1 MQLGRPLSVVLSS
14 WTRLLVGLSGWE
26 GPPGVPHRWVELD
39 ILLCIWAVLQATF
52 PVGQDLWLSS
62 LPRGSQG
69 LCSAMGQG
77 FIPGSAAGKGTSLSS
92 MAGWYHRLLQGYQV
106 PEATFPG
113 GLYWRLFSTGGW
125 ECEPAPLLG
134 RTLGHG
140 PLL

>member
-26 GPPGVPHRWVELD
+26 GPPSVPHRWVELD

-77 FIPGSAAGKGTSLSS
+77 FIPGSAAGRIVVFPPWLGGTIDCSK
-92 MAGWYHRLLQGYQV
+92 
-106 PEATFPG
+106 ATRCLRPHFQED
-113 GLYWRLFSTGGW
+113 YTGGYSQQVGGSVS
-125 ECEPAPLLG
+125 LLPCWAG
-134 RTLGHG
+134 R
-140 PLL
+140 